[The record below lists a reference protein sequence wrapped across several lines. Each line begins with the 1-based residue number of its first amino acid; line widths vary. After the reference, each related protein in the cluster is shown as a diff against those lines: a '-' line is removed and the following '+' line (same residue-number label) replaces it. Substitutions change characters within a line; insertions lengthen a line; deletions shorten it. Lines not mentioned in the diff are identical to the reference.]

1 MHCFTFPPRM
11 HMFRKSS
18 HPYQCLLFSGFLL
31 FYVLIIAVLM
41 DVEGYL
47 IVSVC
52 IFLVI
57 SDIEH
62 LLPCILANTVSSLK
76 KCLLKFFAHLW
87 SNYFLLL
94 SCWSLCFLIAWIL
107 IPYQIYNLQIFF
119 PIVWVAFSLLL
130 ICPLIKR

>member
-1 MHCFTFPPRM
+1 M
-11 HMFRKSS
+11 HMFPNSS

-76 KCLLKFFAHLW
+76 KCLLKFFAHL
-87 SNYFLLL
+87 
-94 SCWSLCFLIAWIL
+94 
-107 IPYQIYNLQIFF
+107 
-119 PIVWVAFSLLL
+119 
-130 ICPLIKR
+130 